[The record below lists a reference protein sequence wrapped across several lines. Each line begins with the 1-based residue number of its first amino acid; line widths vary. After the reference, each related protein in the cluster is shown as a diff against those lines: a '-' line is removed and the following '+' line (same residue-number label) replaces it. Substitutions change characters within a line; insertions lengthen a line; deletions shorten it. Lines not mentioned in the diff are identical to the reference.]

1 MKSVKEQLGNLDCS
15 PLIPL
20 PGSWMLQNPTCRQRS
35 STTRFQHELFGDLF
49 SRHSCIHSPTGCG
62 CKAGTI
68 DVSDLNSADRISAEC
83 SLCTEGL
90 TCPVMS
96 TVEALRSGSS
106 PNGEDFTPA
115 LEEGVSV
122 QLSKNL
128 GEMEVSIYELDA
140 RRAFFFLFPQISLDI
155 GVLTS
160 SWGVCHLQSANSRTQ
175 DTSAPTPTRLRYS
188 SVSAVSNAQAAIFSN
203 VAKQSSAVLELRK
216 SAKCDSS
223 WIVLRFSLVRDMILF
238 VQYCTR
244 LRVDLSVCLQVFWWH
259 STVPSF
265 CFKCNSVH
273 SSPRTFLPGGMPGTC
288 GGNSKGIPC
297 GNCPAD
303 TYWGGSK
310 CSDCSAWSVIGWI
323 LSIVI
328 VFAGAAIVH
337 ASTVKSKNSKRR

>member
-1 MKSVKEQLGNLDCS
+1 MICLWWWYNWSFVIVEIFAGPELISTGCFGFLHNSAKYDPHTFRNPRKSKLNIFMKSVKEQLENLECS

-20 PGSWMLQNPTCRQRS
+20 PGSWLLQNQRVGKDLPQQGS
-35 STTRFQHELFGDLF
+35 SMNSLGIFF

-140 RRAFFFLFPQISLDI
+140 RRAFFFLFPQIALDI

-160 SWGVCHLQSANSRTQ
+160 SWGVCHLQSVNSRTQ

-188 SVSAVSNAQAAIFSN
+188 SVSAVSNAQAATFSN
-203 VAKQSSAVLELRK
+203 VAKQSSDVLELRK

-223 WIVLRFSLVRDMILF
+223 WIVLFF
-238 VQYCTR
+238 
-244 LRVDLSVCLQVFWWH
+244 F
-259 STVPSF
+259 F
-265 CFKCNSVH
+265 N
-273 SSPRTFLPGGMPGTC
+273 
-288 GGNSKGIPC
+288 
-297 GNCPAD
+297 
-303 TYWGGSK
+303 
-310 CSDCSAWSVIGWI
+310 
-323 LSIVI
+323 
-328 VFAGAAIVH
+328 
-337 ASTVKSKNSKRR
+337 